1 MQELRADVRDDTTRV
16 AEHSCEL
23 APTLHSPVHQ

>member
-16 AEHSCEL
+16 AARSCEL